1 MIPEIMEAGCCV
13 GQDGRLAAPL
23 LYESFTHCE
32 LSVLIPKGSEDLLAL
47 VNAFLSEELE
57 SGRID
62 ELAEEYIYRYISN
75 DEENP
80 LRPAA

>member
-1 MIPEIMEAGCCV
+1 M
-13 GQDGRLAAPL
+13 
-23 LYESFTHCE
+23 
-32 LSVLIPKGSEDLLAL
+32 PKGSEDLLEL
-47 VNAFLSEELE
+47 VNAFLSEDRE

-75 DEENP
+75 DEENQ